1 MFQKFWSRANT
12 LSVASYSIPPS
23 ISSTT
28 SLTTSLHRAKEPS
41 DTWTMAFSFGTPAAP
56 AATQPAAGTSGTST
70 FSFGQTPA
78 QQQQQPNKPATGG
91 FSFGTPASQPASGAA
106 QATSGGGLFGGFG
119 ATSQSAA
126 ASNAAAPSSQAP
138 AASTGGLFSFGAKP
152 AATSQPQ
159 PQPATGSTSTFGAN
173 TGGLFGSSSTAATG
187 TGFSFG
193 APANNTQQ
201 SQPQQP
207 STTSL
212 FGAPA
217 SSFATSSAQQPVAQ
231 TQFSQQQQPS
241 TPAQPD
247 KKLGISL
254 SAKLEQIRAAWDTNN
269 AAGCRF
275 VHYFYNNAGNP
286 QNLKMIQGRR
296 PDAVGAMHDQLWMAA
311 VRENPDPNRLYPVLA
326 LGFNDLKKR
335 IESQAREA
343 QRQRALLSNLATRLS
358 ALEQKHSLSNSVR
371 AQAAQNRQ
379 AQLHHRLVGLVAK
392 SQLLVPALRGKS
404 IGPEEER
411 LIAILEACEAE
422 ITGSTN
428 ALASRGAASSAS
440 SAALGARSGANGV
453 HPHSANH
460 ARLRARINELWAQL
474 GVIRAQREMLAREG
488 RSATTEWAVVDQ
500 SGLENVTR
508 ILAQQQQGL
517 NHLSTTLENDTK
529 TMETITNGLTGV
541 KLVGVSR

>member
-1 MFQKFWSRANT
+1 
-12 LSVASYSIPPS
+12 
-23 ISSTT
+23 
-28 SLTTSLHRAKEPS
+28 
-41 DTWTMAFSFGTPAAP
+41 MAFTFGTPAP
-56 AATQPAAGTSGTST
+56 ATTQPPAGSSGTSG

-78 QQQQQPNKPATGG
+78 QQQNKPVTGG
-91 FSFGTPASQPASGAA
+91 FSFGTPAASAA
-106 QATSGGGLFGGFG
+106 PTSTGGGLFGGFG
-119 ATSQSAA
+119 SSQPAA
-126 ASNAAAPSSQAP
+126 PGSNAAAAPSSQAP
-138 AASTGGLFSFGAKP
+138 STSTGGLFSFGAKP
-152 AATSQPQ
+152 AGFNTTPQ
-159 PQPATGSTSTFGAN
+159 PQQQQAVAPTSTFGS
-173 TGGLFGSSSTAATG
+173 TTGGGLFGSTNTQTGSTG
-187 TGFSFG
+187 SGFSFG

-201 SQPQQP
+201 QQTQQQP
-207 STTSL
+207 TTSL

-231 TQFSQQQQPS
+231 TQFSTQPQQQTQQQQQGA
-241 TPAQPD
+241 PAQPD
-247 KKLGISL
+247 KKLGVSL
-254 SAKLEQIRAAWDTNN
+254 STKLEQIRAAWDTNN

-275 VHYFYNNAGNP
+275 AYYFYNNAGNA

-296 PDAVGAMHDQLWMAA
+296 PDAVGPMHDQLWMAA

-335 IESQAREA
+335 IDSQAREA
-343 QRQRALLSNLATRLS
+343 QRQRTLLQNLATRLA

-379 AQLHHRLVGLVAK
+379 AQLHHRLIGLVAK
-392 SQLLVPALRGKS
+392 TQLLIPALRGKS

-422 ITGSTN
+422 ITGSTSN
-428 ALASRGAASSAS
+428 ALSSRSALASSTSTTSSSHHLHAGGAAAQ
-440 SAALGARSGANGV
+440 
-453 HPHSANH
+453 HPANH

-474 GVIRAQREMLAREG
+474 GVIRAKRDMLAREG
-488 RSATTEWAVVDQ
+488 RSATTEWAVVDP
-500 SGLENVTR
+500 SGLENVTK

-529 TMETITNGLTGV
+529 TMETITNGLSGV

>member
-1 MFQKFWSRANT
+1 
-12 LSVASYSIPPS
+12 
-23 ISSTT
+23 
-28 SLTTSLHRAKEPS
+28 
-41 DTWTMAFSFGTPAAP
+41 MAFSFGTPAAP
-56 AATQPAAGTSGTST
+56 TATQPAAAGTSGTST

-78 QQQQQPNKPATGG
+78 QQQQKPATGG
-91 FSFGTPASQPASGAA
+91 FSFGTPASQPATSAA
-106 QATSGGGLFGGFG
+106 VPATSTGAGLFGGFG
-119 ATSQSAA
+119 NSQPAAATST
-126 ASNAAAPSSQAP
+126 QAP
-138 AASTGGLFSFGAKP
+138 ASSTGSLFSFGAKP
-152 AATSQPQ
+152 AASTPQ
-159 PQPATGSTSTFGAN
+159 PQQTAGSTSTFGS
-173 TGGLFGSSSTAATG
+173 TTGGGLFGNTNTTTQPSSTG

-193 APANNTQQ
+193 APSTSQQ
-201 SQPQQP
+201 QQPQQP
-207 STTSL
+207 QQPQQQQSNTTSL

-231 TQFSQQQQPS
+231 TQFSTQQQQQPQQS

-275 VHYFYNNAGNP
+275 AYYFYNNAGNS

-296 PDAVGAMHDQLWMAA
+296 PDAVGPMHDQLWMAA

-335 IESQAREA
+335 IDSQATEA

-379 AQLHHRLVGLVAK
+379 AQLHHKLVGLVAK
-392 SQLLVPALRGKS
+392 TQLLIPALRGKS

-422 ITGSTN
+422 ITGSNN
-428 ALASRGAASSAS
+428 ALASRGVS
-440 SAALGARSGANGV
+440 SAASTAVAGSGANGV
-453 HPHSANH
+453 HPHHPANH

-474 GVIRAQREMLAREG
+474 GVIRAKREMLAREG

-517 NHLSTTLENDTK
+517 NHLSTTLENDAK

-541 KLVGVSR
+541 KLVGISR

>member
-1 MFQKFWSRANT
+1 M
-12 LSVASYSIPPS
+12 
-23 ISSTT
+23 
-28 SLTTSLHRAKEPS
+28 
-41 DTWTMAFSFGTPAAP
+41 AP
-56 AATQPAAGTSGTST
+56 ASSQPTAGTSGTSS

-78 QQQQQPNKPATGG
+78 QQQQNKPATGG
-91 FSFGTPASQPASGAA
+91 FSFGTPASQAPAAQPATAGAPAS
-106 QATSGGGLFGGFG
+106 TGGGLFGGFG
-119 ATSQSAA
+119 SSQPAA
-126 ASNAAAPSSQAP
+126 ASNTAAPSAQAP
-138 AASTGGLFSFGAKP
+138 ASTGGLFSFGAKP
-152 AATSQPQ
+152 AATTAQAQ
-159 PQPATGSTSTFGAN
+159 QPATASTPTFGSS
-173 TGGLFGSSSTAATG
+173 TGGLFGSTSTNTQAGSTRS
-187 TGFSFG
+187 GFSFG
-193 APANNTQQ
+193 APANTQTQ
-201 SQPQQP
+201 LQQQPQQQP
-207 STTSL
+207 TSSL

-217 SSFATSSAQQPVAQ
+217 SSFATSSAQQPVAS
-231 TQFSQQQQPS
+231 TQFSTQQQQQQQQQQGN
-241 TPAQPD
+241 PAQPD
-247 KKLGISL
+247 KKLGVSL

-275 VHYFYNNAGNP
+275 AYYFYNNAGNA

-296 PDAVGAMHDQLWMAA
+296 PDAVGPIHDQLWTAA

-392 SQLLVPALRGKS
+392 TQLLIPALRGKS
-404 IGPEEER
+404 IGSEEER

-422 ITGSTN
+422 ITGSSSSSN
-428 ALASRGAASSAS
+428 GVALASRGAIGSSSHNLNHTGAGGAGGAGT
-440 SAALGARSGANGV
+440 AAATPG
-453 HPHSANH
+453 HPANH

-474 GVIRAQREMLAREG
+474 GVIRAKREMLAREG

-508 ILAQQQQGL
+508 ILGQQQQGL
-517 NHLSTTLENDTK
+517 NHLSTTLQNDTK

>member
-1 MFQKFWSRANT
+1 
-12 LSVASYSIPPS
+12 
-23 ISSTT
+23 
-28 SLTTSLHRAKEPS
+28 
-41 DTWTMAFSFGTPAAP
+41 MAFSFGTPAST
-56 AATQPAAGTSGTST
+56 AAQPAAGTSGTSG

-78 QQQQQPNKPATGG
+78 QQQQQNKPAGG
-91 FSFGTPASQPASGAA
+91 FSFGTPALQPATSAA
-106 QATSGGGLFGGFG
+106 PATTGGGLFGGFG
-119 ATSQSAA
+119 SSQP
-126 ASNAAAPSSQAP
+126 AAAPSSQAP
-138 AASTGGLFSFGAKP
+138 ASGGLFSFGAKP
-152 AATSQPQ
+152 AASTTSQSQ
-159 PQPATGSTSTFGAN
+159 QQQAAGSSSTFGST
-173 TGGLFGSSSTAATG
+173 TGGLFGNTNTNQAGSTG

-193 APANNTQQ
+193 APANTQQ
-201 SQPQQP
+201 QQQQPQQQQT
-207 STTSL
+207 TTSL

-231 TQFSQQQQPS
+231 TQFSAQPQQLQGAA
-241 TPAQPD
+241 AQPD
-247 KKLGISL
+247 KKLGLSL
-254 SAKLEQIRAAWDTNN
+254 SSKLEQVRAAWDTNN

-275 VHYFYNNAGNP
+275 AYYFYNNAGNS
-286 QNLKMIQGRR
+286 QNLKLIQGRR
-296 PDAVGAMHDQLWMAA
+296 PDAVGPMHDQLWMAA

-326 LGFNDLKKR
+326 LGFNDLKRR
-335 IESQAREA
+335 IESQAKEA
-343 QRQRALLSNLATRLS
+343 QRQRALLQNLATRLS

-379 AQLHHRLVGLVAK
+379 AQLHHRLIGLAAK
-392 SQLLVPALRGKS
+392 TQLLIPALRGKS

-428 ALASRGAASSAS
+428 ALASRSGLPSSTAASSHTS
-440 SAALGARSGANGV
+440 GGGAAAGAHT
-453 HPHSANH
+453 HPANH

-508 ILAQQQQGL
+508 ILSQQQQGL

-529 TMETITNGLTGV
+529 TMDTITNGLTGV

>member
-1 MFQKFWSRANT
+1 
-12 LSVASYSIPPS
+12 
-23 ISSTT
+23 
-28 SLTTSLHRAKEPS
+28 
-41 DTWTMAFSFGTPAAP
+41 MAFSFGTPAAP
-56 AATQPAAGTSGTST
+56 TATQPAAAGTSGTST

-78 QQQQQPNKPATGG
+78 QQQQKPATGG
-91 FSFGTPASQPASGAA
+91 FSFGTPASQS
-106 QATSGGGLFGGFG
+106 ATSAAAPATSTGGGLFGGFG
-119 ATSQSAA
+119 NSQPAAATST
-126 ASNAAAPSSQAP
+126 QAP
-138 AASTGGLFSFGAKP
+138 ASSTGGLFSFGAKP
-152 AATSQPQ
+152 AAATSQPQ
-159 PQPATGSTSTFGAN
+159 QTAGSASTFGSS
-173 TGGLFGSSSTAATG
+173 TGGGLFSNTSATTQPSSTG

-193 APANNTQQ
+193 APATSQ
-201 SQPQQP
+201 QPQQQQ
-207 STTSL
+207 SNTTSL

-231 TQFSQQQQPS
+231 TQFSAQQQQQPQQS
-241 TPAQPD
+241 IPAQPD
-247 KKLGISL
+247 KKLGTSL

-275 VHYFYNNAGNP
+275 AYYFYNNAGNS

-296 PDAVGAMHDQLWMAA
+296 PDAVGPMHDQLWMAA

-335 IESQAREA
+335 IESQAKEA

-379 AQLHHRLVGLVAK
+379 AQLHHKLIGLVAK
-392 SQLLVPALRGKS
+392 TQLLIPALRGKS

-422 ITGSTN
+422 ITGSNN
-428 ALASRGAASSAS
+428 ALSTRAVASTAYTAGAASDGHS
-440 SAALGARSGANGV
+440 V
-453 HPHSANH
+453 HPHHPANH
-460 ARLRARINELWAQL
+460 ARLRAMINELWAQL
-474 GVIRAQREMLAREG
+474 GVIRAKREMLAREG

-500 SGLENVTR
+500 SGLDNVTR
-508 ILAQQQQGL
+508 ILGQQQQGL

-529 TMETITNGLTGV
+529 TMETITNGLMGV